1 MLFKRKNKEQYPA
14 AVVLQEACYRD
25 YEGLIDR
32 YSKIYDRINIVLGVC
47 GVLLFAVLDTFSFE
61 DILNIKARCEKENPL
76 LVIAPVAFSALSALF
91 LIGTLIK
98 LLCLVQSNSLRVFD
112 SLPIRNEKLY
122 FLTPDQAALWL
133 ILSYTNAIAN
143 LKDVVAKKQN
153 ELNTS
158 IVLLVVSILCY
169 AVASILFEKVG

>member
-14 AVVLQEACYRD
+14 AVLLQEACYRD

-61 DILNIKARCEKENPL
+61 DILNIKARCAKENPL

-98 LLCLVQSNSLRVFD
+98 LLCLVRSNSLRAFD
-112 SLPIRNEKLY
+112 SLPIRNKKLY